1 MGFLWYLTIRIGGA
15 LATIAVGSFLI
26 FLIMQLA
33 PGDPALAVLGEAAT
47 TETIAAYRAEY
58 GLDEPVL
65 VQFFIWAQMVLQG
78 DLGRSI
84 ALAGKFPIA
93 DLLATRLPITIFIG
107 LYGLVIALVIAL
119 IAGTAAAL
127 RQGTLVDTTAT
138 GIAVLGISM
147 PDFWFSY
154 VLILF
159 FALSLDW
166 FPSYGFIPPGE
177 SWAGAF
183 HSGFLPA
190 LAIAAPMAGVFAR
203 ILRASLVETARR
215 EYVTAAR
222 SYGFAAP
229 FVFIHYIFRNAIIPF
244 VTVLGLQV
252 RYLLGGVVII
262 ERVFGISGMG
272 SLIVDAAFARDYP
285 VVQACALTF
294 LTIVLSVN
302 LIVDIVCALLDPRR
316 TR

>member
-26 FLIMQLA
+26 FLIMKLA

-47 TETIAAYRAEY
+47 TETIAAYHEEH
-58 GLDEPVL
+58 GLDEPIIVQYVL
-65 VQFFIWAQMVLQG
+65 WAKMVLQG

-84 ALAGKFPIA
+84 VLAGSFPIREF
-93 DLLATRLPITIFIG
+93 LATRLPITIFIG
-107 LYGLVIALVIAL
+107 FYGLAIALVISL
-119 IAGTAAAL
+119 VTGTAAAL
-127 RQGTLVDTTAT
+127 RHGKLIDTAAT
-138 GIAVLGISM
+138 SVAVLGISM

-154 VLILF
+154 VLILA
-159 FALSLDW
+159 FALSVDW
-166 FPSYGFIPPGE
+166 FPSYGFTAPGE

-190 LAIAAPMAGVFAR
+190 LAIAAPMAGVFSR
-203 ILRASLVETARR
+203 ILRASLLETARR

-229 FVFIHYIFRNAIIPF
+229 FVFIHYVFRNAVIPF

-262 ERVFGISGMG
+262 ERVFGIAGMG
-272 SLIVDAAFARDYP
+272 SLTVDAAFARDYP

-294 LTIVLSVN
+294 LAIVLSVN
-302 LIVDIVCALLDPRR
+302 LLVDIVCALLDPRR

>member
-15 LATIAVGSFLI
+15 LATVAVGSFLI
-26 FLIMQLA
+26 FLIMKIA
-33 PGDPALAVLGEAAT
+33 PGDPAIAVLGESAT
-47 TETIAAYRAEY
+47 TETIAAYHKEY
-58 GLDEPVL
+58 GLDEPIL
-65 VQFFIWAQMVLQG
+65 FQFAIWAKMVLHG

-84 ALAGKFPIA
+84 ALAGKFPIST
-93 DLLATRLPITIFIG
+93 LLATRLPITIFIG
-107 LYGLVIALVIAL
+107 IYGLIIAVAISLV
-119 IAGTAAAL
+119 AGTAAAL
-127 RQGTLVDTTAT
+127 RHGKLLDTAAT

-166 FPSYGFIPPGE
+166 FPSYGFISPGV
-177 SWAGAF
+177 SLTGAL

-203 ILRASLVETARR
+203 ILRASLLETARR
-215 EYVTAAR
+215 EYVVAAR
-222 SYGFAAP
+222 SYGFAPA
-229 FVFIHYIFRNAIIPF
+229 FVFIHYVFRNAVIPF

-262 ERVFGISGMG
+262 ERVFGIQGMG
-272 SLIVDAAFARDYP
+272 SLMVDAAFARDYP

-294 LTIVLSVN
+294 LAVVLSVN
-302 LIVDIVCALLDPRR
+302 LLVDILCALLDPKR

>member
-26 FLIMQLA
+26 FLIMHLA
-33 PGDPALAVLGEAAT
+33 PGDPALAVLGESAT
-47 TETIAAYRAEY
+47 TETIAAYRAEH

-65 VQFFIWAQMVLQG
+65 VQFFIWAKMVLQG

-84 ALAGKFPIA
+84 ALAGKFPIS

-107 LYGLVIALVIAL
+107 LYGLVIALVISL

-127 RQGTLVDTTAT
+127 RQGKLVDTVST
-138 GIAVLGISM
+138 GVAVLGISM

-166 FPSYGFIPPGE
+166 FPSYGFIPPTE
-177 SWAGAF
+177 SIAGAF

-229 FVFIHYIFRNAIIPF
+229 FVFIHYVFRNAIIPF

-294 LTIVLSVN
+294 LTVVLSVN

>member
-1 MGFLWYLTIRIGGA
+1 MGFLWYLAIRVGGA
-15 LATIAVGSFLI
+15 LATIAAGSFLI
-26 FLIMQLA
+26 FLIMHLA
-33 PGDPALAVLGEAAT
+33 PGDPALAVLGESAT
-47 TETIAAYRAEY
+47 TETIAAYRAEH
-58 GLDEPVL
+58 GLDEPVF
-65 VQFFIWAQMVLQG
+65 VQFVIWAKMVLQG
-78 DLGRSI
+78 DLGKSI
-84 ALAGKFPIA
+84 ALAGKFPIV

-107 LYGLVIALVIAL
+107 LYGLAIALIISL

-127 RQGTLVDTTAT
+127 RQGKLIDTAAT

-154 VLILF
+154 VLILV

-166 FPSYGFIPPGE
+166 FPSYGFISPSE
-177 SWAGAF
+177 SIIGAF

-229 FVFIHYIFRNAIIPF
+229 FVFVHYIFRNAVIPF

-262 ERVFGISGMG
+262 ERVFGIAGMG
-272 SLIVDAAFARDYP
+272 SLIVDGAFARDYP

-294 LTIVLSVN
+294 LTVVLSVN
-302 LIVDIVCALLDPRR
+302 LVVDIVCALLDPRR